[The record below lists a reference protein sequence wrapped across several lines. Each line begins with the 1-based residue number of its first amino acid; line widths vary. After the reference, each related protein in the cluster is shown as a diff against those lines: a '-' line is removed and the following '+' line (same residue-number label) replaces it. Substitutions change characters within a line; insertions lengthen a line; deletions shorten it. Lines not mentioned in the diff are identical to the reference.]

1 MKSIGKILGIVTAA
15 TLLSSLPVYA
25 SDGNQRVTTLL
36 SEQTNADTVNTTGGL
51 EFIQEYTTNMN
62 FIGNYKESNFAKE
75 FHIREG
81 REGELTGNWYLHPYD
96 IDGSLYKPWSVFAK
110 KAGASY
116 RVPEY
121 TRESKGYK
129 YTSTVNPN
137 AFMLGSQAADSATA
151 IEFIS
156 AKANSLVT
164 EDMKSLPEDQ
174 KLQTVMR
181 LVKENMAYDYSGNG
195 GNARTHIQN
204 ISEGLGQC
212 EDMSL
217 IALYLC
223 DAIGLQDPGVAT
235 VNVETDHTFNFVDVN
250 GVRTFFDPTA
260 VLVGKF
266 NTNTDPI
273 ELVKTNFNNGVDG
286 YTHLL
291 QVHDATLGV
300 ISGARN

>member
-36 SEQTNADTVNTTGGL
+36 SEQANADVANTTGGL

-81 REGELTGNWYLHPYD
+81 KEGELTGNWYLHPYD
-96 IDGSLYKPWSVFAK
+96 VDGSLYKPWSGFAK
-110 KAGASY
+110 RDRIPY

-129 YTSTVNPN
+129 YNSTVNPN